1 MTTEDHPDLIAELN
15 PYGPEHLWADEP
27 EPPEWRRAFEIGG
40 PTVSLAEA
48 GAQSHLSVATIRRRL
63 KAEQIPGAMRNADR
77 SWSIPVA
84 SLVAEGIWTGTTAA
98 DDDDQDDAPSAPA
111 PDLTAELVAMR
122 HRAELAELERD
133 QLRERVDDMRT
144 AMRMLEAGP
153 PRAPEPAP
161 QHRRRWWQRKPHTE
175 LQRDEA
181 DRPWLVIVDPAP
193 EDLEQW

>member
-1 MTTEDHPDLIAELN
+1 MTDTPTNDV
-15 PYGPEHLWADEP
+15 
-27 EPPEWRRAFEIGG
+27 GG

-48 GAQSHLSVATIRRRL
+48 GARSHLSVATIRRKL
-63 KAEQIPGAMRNADR
+63 KADAIAGAVRNDDR

-98 DDDDQDDAPSAPA
+98 DDDQDDAPSAPA

-153 PRAPEPAP
+153 AP
-161 QHRRRWWQRKPHTE
+161 QHRRRWWQRQT
-175 LQRDEA
+175 D
-181 DRPWLVIVDPAP
+181 
-193 EDLEQW
+193 

>member
-1 MTTEDHPDLIAELN
+1 MTSEDEPMDYITDRD
-15 PYGPEHLWADEP
+15 PPRPEHVWDEV
-27 EPPEWRRAFEIGG
+27 RG

-63 KAEQIPGAMRNADR
+63 KAEQIPGAVRNADR

-98 DDDDQDDAPSAPA
+98 DDDHQDDAPSAPA

-122 HRAELAELERD
+122 HRAELAEQKAELLE
-133 QLRERVDDMRT
+133 QQVDDMRT

-153 PRAPEPAP
+153 TP
-161 QHRRRWWQRKPHTE
+161 QHRRRWWQRQT
-175 LQRDEA
+175 D
-181 DRPWLVIVDPAP
+181 
-193 EDLEQW
+193 